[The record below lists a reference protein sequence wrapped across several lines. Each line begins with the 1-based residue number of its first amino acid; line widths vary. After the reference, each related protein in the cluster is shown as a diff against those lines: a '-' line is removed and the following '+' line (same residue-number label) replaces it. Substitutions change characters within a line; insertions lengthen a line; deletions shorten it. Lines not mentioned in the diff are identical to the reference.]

1 MEPQAN
7 PEGQGATQEQLI
19 KKAAIVIS
27 PKIKRFKHQEVE
39 EILDS
44 EFPINTPVTD
54 TQMSSISLTC
64 SLPDNTQQ
72 HHANILRMLETIW
85 KFNPDINHQDRFLR
99 TPLHFAARTGNN
111 TAVDFL
117 LSMGVTGDP

>member
-1 MEPQAN
+1 MEPQGNN
-7 PEGQGATQEQLI
+7 PEGGQATQEQLI

-54 TQMSSISLTC
+54 TQMSSLSLTC
-64 SLPDNTQQ
+64 SLPDNTQA
-72 HHANILRMLETIW
+72 HHANIQKMLETIW
-85 KFNPDINHQDRFLR
+85 KFNPSVNHQDRFLR
-99 TPLHFAARTGNN
+99 TPLHFAARTGNQ

-117 LSMGVTGDP
+117 LHHGMNG